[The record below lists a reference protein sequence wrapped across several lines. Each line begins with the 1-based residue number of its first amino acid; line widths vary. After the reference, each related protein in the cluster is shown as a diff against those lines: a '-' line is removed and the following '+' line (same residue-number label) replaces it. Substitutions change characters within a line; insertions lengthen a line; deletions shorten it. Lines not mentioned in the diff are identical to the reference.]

1 MSPIKLQGTNSVAA
15 PGLTND
21 GGDGV
26 VVGTDSVDISI
37 GGASKVKVDSSG
49 RVLVGATTEG
59 HVSADDLTVETAGHT
74 GITVR
79 SGTSNQGSI
88 YFSDATSGAAEYA
101 GWIRYD
107 HSGNNLTIGTDENE
121 RLRIDDVGRTLIGHT
136 ASLSEGCLLQV
147 ARTNDNTVEL
157 FGYSA
162 NTNGA
167 RITFTKSRNGTV
179 GTNETERIRIQS
191 DGVTSIP
198 GGIELGSG
206 LDGTAANTMDD
217 YEEGDWDPLDS
228 NGGTVL
234 SHTHGRYTK
243 VGNLVHIDFDIT
255 NDSGGNVTSIW
266 GLPFQPINYATF
278 RLGWISGA
286 GGGAQSS
293 ETTLRGGYVSTS
305 GNLDI
310 RIPGG
315 NASVNW
321 ADTVRIIGSADYRT
335 S

>member
-107 HSGNNLTIGTDENE
+107 HSGNNLT
-121 RLRIDDVGRTLIGHT
+121 L
-136 ASLSEGCLLQV
+136 
-147 ARTNDNTVEL
+147 
-157 FGYSA
+157 
-162 NTNGA
+162 
-167 RITFTKSRNGTV
+167 

-191 DGVTSIP
+191 S
-198 GGIELGSG
+198 GGISFNG
-206 LDGTAANTMDD
+206 DTAAANALDD